1 MKRPEY
7 FRQRKQVAKRV
18 LIADDTAFFRMALK
32 DILTRGGY
40 EVVGEAENGAEA
52 AELAKTLRP
61 DIVILDVV
69 MPVKNGIEAAKEIT
83 KLNFPVKIV
92 MCTSLGYE
100 PIVEEAIRSG
110 ASAYIIKPLSES
122 KVLNTLEGL
131 GPF

>member
-1 MKRPEY
+1 M
-7 FRQRKQVAKRV
+7 AKRV
-18 LIADDTAFFRMALK
+18 LIADDTVFFRVALNE
-32 DILTRGGY
+32 ILTTGGY
-40 EVVGEAENGAEA
+40 EVVGEAANGAEA
-52 AELAKTLRP
+52 AELALKLKP

-83 KLNFPVKIV
+83 KLKLPVKIV

-110 ASAYIIKPLSES
+110 ASAYIIKPLNAE
-122 KVLNTLEGL
+122 KVLNTLAGL